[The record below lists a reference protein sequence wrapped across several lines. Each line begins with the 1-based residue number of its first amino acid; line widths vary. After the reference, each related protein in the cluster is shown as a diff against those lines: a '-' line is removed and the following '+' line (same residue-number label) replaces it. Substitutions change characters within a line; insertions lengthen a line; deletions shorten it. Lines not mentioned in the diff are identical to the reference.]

1 MNRREFSKSL
11 LAALTSYALFESLFY
26 TNSFSKPIRQKA
38 NYWLNRLNEYCNDLN
53 KNSITPGEWQLQ
65 VEGLFNEIY
74 IGDVLKFIDF
84 ENLIKGFEFP
94 DLGVNTRPVKFPE
107 LEGLPEKTI
116 YHKKIFGMKKG
127 RAIIPHGHS
136 NMASAHLIL
145 SGEMHL
151 RNYEKLGEEDNSLII
166 KPTVDKIIKPGETSS
181 ISDEK
186 NNVHWFVANTDSA
199 FTLDIIMLDLN
210 GKQYDIHNLDISE
223 KEDLSDGKMRVPIL
237 DVKTALSKYGKET
250 HH

>member
-1 MNRREFSKSL
+1 MNRREFSKTL
-11 LAALTSYALFESLFY
+11 LAAVTSYVLIDSLFS
-26 TNSFSKPIRQKA
+26 TNSFSKPVKQIA
-38 NYWLNRLNEYCNDLN
+38 NYWLNRLNEYCLDLN
-53 KNSITPGEWQLQ
+53 KNSITPEEWQVQ

-74 IGDVLKFIDF
+74 IGDVIKFIDF
-84 ENLIKGFEFP
+84 DNLINGFEFP
-94 DLGVNTRPVKFPE
+94 DLGVNTRPVKFPK

-116 YHKKIFGMKKG
+116 YQKKIFGMKKD

-145 SGEMHL
+145 SGELHL
-151 RNYEKLGEEDNSLII
+151 RNYEKLGEDDNNLII
-166 KPTVDKIIKPGETSS
+166 KPTVDRIIKPGETSS

-186 NNVHWFVANTDSA
+186 NNVHWFIANTDSA

-210 GKQYDIHNLDISE
+210 GKQYDIHNLDIME
-223 KEDLSDGKMRVPIL
+223 KQDLSDGTMRVPIL
-237 DVKTALSKYGKET
+237 DVKTALNKYGKET